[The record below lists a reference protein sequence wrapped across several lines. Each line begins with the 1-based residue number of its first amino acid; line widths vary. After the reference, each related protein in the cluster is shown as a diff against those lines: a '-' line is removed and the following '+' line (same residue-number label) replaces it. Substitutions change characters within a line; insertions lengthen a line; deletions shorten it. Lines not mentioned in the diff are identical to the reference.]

1 MGIDVYLEWDGQEDE
16 RNAAGNDSKPGL
28 FNVTDGH
35 VGYLREA
42 YHGGPYA
49 TRLLVPEAFESETC
63 KAAIPAATMRHR
75 LTNATRAAR
84 GVNNGHDVAAM
95 IAQMLGSNAEVIT
108 PTTIRS
114 GETPEMSVEDAV
126 RERYT
131 AIYNSDEEHIQDV
144 IQSFRDFV
152 ALAERKER
160 QLGKPCVVYASY

>member
-1 MGIDVYLEWDGQEDE
+1 MGIDVFLEWDGQEEE

-63 KAAIPAATMRHR
+63 KAAIPAATLRHR
-75 LTNATRAAR
+75 LTHATRPAQ
-84 GVNNGHDVAAM
+84 GENNGHDMAAM
-95 IAQMLGSNAEVIT
+95 IAQMLGGNAKVIT
-108 PTTIRS
+108 PTKIGS
-114 GETPEMSVEDAV
+114 GETAEMSVEEAV
-126 RERYT
+126 RIRQRT
-131 AIYNSDEEHIQDV
+131 VYNSDAEHIEDV
-144 IQSFRDFV
+144 VQSFRDFV
-152 ALAERKER
+152 ELAERKEA